1 LTNLDKCYTQ
11 EVTMVKIFFYSQLLK
26 GPWDGHVLYYAHY
39 AQHIT
44 VSIDGTQVESVNI
57 YR

>member
-1 LTNLDKCYTQ
+1 
-11 EVTMVKIFFYSQLLK
+11 MVKIFFYSQLLK